1 MNCMRNSFLVLLMVV
16 LPLFSKA
23 QMTSPGGSMSSMP
36 VPTLTQPSLERS
48 VITPS
53 PDALI
58 FDGFI
63 DPAEYR
69 LGPGDVLAYRSWNN
83 NATATL
89 MVSVD
94 MFLVVPRIGEFSVKG
109 KTFDDLK
116 KEIHEYTSKQFKN
129 TTSDPKRSG
138 LSLTL
143 TQPRRIAVSVMG
155 EVETPGIYTFTA
167 ATRADIAIKIAD
179 KPAQR
184 QAIIADEAR
193 QIEQEKRKREAD
205 RIKPYLGNEDNQSR
219 SLRYIV
225 VRHSDGTTD
234 RVDLVRFN
242 STRDPRFCPL
252 LREGDV
258 IYVPF
263 RKSLEGSVAV
273 YGSVNAP
280 QDFEYVEGDSLW
292 ALIQAS
298 FGPTQGADLSRVE
311 LTRMSDDGSSFETRT
326 IDALAIKE
334 RRADD
339 IPLVAG
345 DRIFVRDK
353 PDLRELSRVI
363 VKGEVMRPGVYPI
376 NRVKTKLSDVIRQV
390 GGFTPYAFK
399 AGGTVIR
406 KKLDIDNKDI
416 TTEEEAKLVGR
427 VANLSVEDTANF
439 RFMTE
444 VRTGYVAVDMA
455 QLFDKGDTSQDI
467 ELRDGDVISI
477 PIMPTTVYVWG
488 YVGSTGHI
496 PYHPGA
502 DIDFYIKSAGGYA
515 EGAVKSGTRVIKA
528 RTRKWVEGDETTIE
542 PGDEIFVPQEGMYPE
557 DYTLR
562 TTSLIVGILGALV
575 ATTYTIVILTQ

>member
-1 MNCMRNSFLVLLMVV
+1 MNCIRTSFLVFMMVV
-16 LPLFSKA
+16 VPLFAKA
-23 QMTSPGGSMSSMP
+23 QLTSPGGSMSSMP

-48 VITPS
+48 VVTPS

-83 NATATL
+83 NETATL

-109 KTFDDLK
+109 KTFDSVK

-129 TTSDPKRSG
+129 TASDPKRSG

-205 RIKPYLGNEDNQSR
+205 RIKPYFGNEDNQAR

-234 RVDLVRFN
+234 RADLVRFN

-263 RKSLEGSVAV
+263 RKQLEGSVAV

-292 ALIQAS
+292 ALIQAA

-311 LTRMSDDGSSFETRT
+311 LTRMNENGNSFETRT
-326 IDALAIKE
+326 IDVLAIKE

-339 IPLVAG
+339 IPLIAG

-376 NRVKTKLSDVIRQV
+376 NRINTKLSDVIKQA
-390 GGFTPYAFK
+390 GGFTEYAFK

-455 QLFDKGDTSQDI
+455 HLFDKGDTSQDI

-515 EGAVKSGTRVIKA
+515 EGAVKDGTRVIKA

-562 TTSLIVGILGALV
+562 TTSLIVSILAALV